1 MPPFIDGLRGRPVRQ
16 RTLPPGTSARRCG
29 DLASWADPR
38 AGARRASSNL
48 RRMEKIEE
56 KKWGAR
62 RAPRRS
68 ERENYRFFAAF
79 FFPPLA
85 AFFAIVFSSGCCD
98 SASDEPLGRHYGWA
112 EPSTLIPDVDYG

>member
-1 MPPFIDGLRGRPVRQ
+1 VLDEHPEGSKQ
-16 RTLPPGTSARRCG
+16 R
-29 DLASWADPR
+29 
-38 AGARRASSNL
+38 
-48 RRMEKIEE
+48 
-56 KKWGAR
+56 
-62 RAPRRS
+62 
-68 ERENYRFFAAF
+68 NYRFFAAF